1 MKLASISAPCT
12 ADGSKLGLET
22 GSEAALQAMVYG
34 VPSFSSIDEL
44 MMYNGLALHR
54 RQLLRLQTED
64 DWAQVL
70 QVCPQLPRISITS
83 KV

>member
-1 MKLASISAPCT
+1 MKLASISAPCN
-12 ADGSKLGLET
+12 ADGSKIGLEM

-34 VPSFSSIDEL
+34 VPNFSSVDEL

-70 QVCPQLPRISITS
+70 QVRPQLRRRSSTS
-83 KV
+83 TV